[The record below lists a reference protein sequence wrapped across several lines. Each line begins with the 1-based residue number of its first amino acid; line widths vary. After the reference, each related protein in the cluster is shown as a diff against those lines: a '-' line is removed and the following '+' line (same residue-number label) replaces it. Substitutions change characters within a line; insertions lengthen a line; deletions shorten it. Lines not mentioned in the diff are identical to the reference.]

1 MTERWTLLVVR
12 HRRLVVACWLGVL
25 AAGVAALV
33 LLPARLENSFAVPG
47 TDSQRAQDTLARAFG
62 ERPEGTF
69 TVVFHAHRVTRAQI
83 VRAARVLPHAHVR
96 RLFTSGGVSY
106 AEIATTLPLQTA
118 KGYTERIRRA
128 LPAAL
133 VTGEPAV
140 QHDLD
145 PLLARDLRRGD
156 AIALPLALL
165 VLLAVLGVSLAVAVP
180 FVVAACTIAGALAAV
195 YVAALFLPITP
206 YATNLV
212 ALLGLGLGVDYSL
225 LVVSRFRDELAR
237 DDDVERAIVRTTTSA
252 GRAAVFSGIAVS
264 IGLALLLF
272 VPVPFIRTL
281 GVAGL
286 LLPLVA
292 IAAATTLQ
300 PALLA
305 LLGRRVARAPRLA
318 LPWARLA
325 RSVMRR
331 PYAIV
336 FTAAAVLV
344 LAAVPLR
351 SLELTPGS
359 FASLPSSLESVR
371 GIQLLRSGFG
381 AGALTPTQI
390 VVTGNAHAATR
401 RLTNA
406 LFHDREVYVVA
417 SGAHAP
423 YVSGDVSRVFVVG
436 RHEYGDPRS
445 RALVARI
452 RDRYIPAARF
462 PAATDIAVGGPPAQG
477 ADFLRRA
484 YAPFAWLVAAALL
497 LTYVVLA
504 RAFRSLLLPLKAVLL
519 NVLSVAA
526 SFGVLVFVVRHGLL
540 GLDRSAQVDGWVP
553 LVVLATLF
561 GVSMDYEVFMVSR
574 MREAWDERGDNA
586 FAVARGLERTGAVV
600 TAAALVMVVAFS
612 GFVAGSIPALQ
623 QLGVA
628 LAVAV
633 LIDATLVRVLLVPAL
648 MAILGRWNWWLPT
661 RLRPE
666 RHGPGGP
673 AGLQNQCGV
682 VAPRSVGSTP
692 APLRLPSRSSG

>member
-1 MTERWTLLVVR
+1 MTERWTLFVVR
-12 HRRLVVACWLGVL
+12 HRRAVIGAWLAVL
-25 AAGVAALV
+25 AAGAAAFV
-33 LLPARLENSFAVPG
+33 LLPGRLQNSFAVPG

-62 ERPEGTF
+62 DRPEGTF
-69 TVVFHAHRVTRAQI
+69 TVVFHKGVLTRAEV
-83 VRAARVLPHAHVR
+83 VRAAHVLPRAHVG

-106 AEIATTLPLQTA
+106 ADIGTTLPLQRA
-118 KGYTERIRRA
+118 KGYTERLRRA
-128 LPAAL
+128 LPGAL

-165 VLLAVLGVSLAVAVP
+165 VLAAVLGLSLALAVP
-180 FVVAACTIAGALAAV
+180 FVVAACTIGGAF
-195 YVAALFLPITP
+195 AALYAAAWILPITP

-225 LVVSRFRDELAR
+225 LVVGRFRDELAR
-237 DDDVERAIVRTTTSA
+237 DDDVTAAIVRTAATA
-252 GRAAVFSGIAVS
+252 GRAALFSGVAVS
-264 IGLALLLF
+264 IGLALLLL

-292 IAAATTLQ
+292 IAAAATLQ
-300 PALLA
+300 PALLS
-305 LLGRRVARAPRLA
+305 LLGRRVARGARIA

-325 RSVMRR
+325 HAVMRR
-331 PYAIV
+331 PVAIV
-336 FTAAAVLV
+336 LTTGALLVVAAL
-344 LAAVPLR
+344 PLR

-359 FASLPSSLESVR
+359 LASLPSSLESVR

-390 VVTGNAHAATR
+390 VVEGHARAAVR
-401 RLTNA
+401 RLTDE
-406 LFHDREVYVVA
+406 LFRDEEVYVVA
-417 SGAHAP
+417 SGHSAP
-423 YVSGDVSRVFVVG
+423 YVSGRDTRVFVVG

-445 RALVARI
+445 RALVSRI
-452 RDRYIPAARF
+452 RDRYVPAARF
-462 PAATDIAVGGPPAQG
+462 PAGTQVSVGGPPAQG

-484 YAPFAWLVAAALL
+484 YAPFGWLVAAALL
-497 LTYVVLA
+497 LTYLVLA

-519 NVLSVAA
+519 NLLSVAA

-574 MREAWDERGDNA
+574 MRDVWDERHDNA
-586 FAVARGLERTGAVV
+586 FAVARGLERTGAIV

-612 GFVAGSIPALQ
+612 GFVAGSVPALQ

-628 LAVAV
+628 LAAAV

-661 RLRPE
+661 TLSAE

-682 VAPRSVGSTP
+682 AAPRSVGSTP
-692 APLRLPSRSSG
+692 APLR